1 MTIAIFLAATMV
13 SVFSFVSITA
23 FADQRR
29 RERDAFY
36 RNELLKKL
44 AESPADQ
51 AQRVLDV
58 LREKD
63 LAAERL
69 QREGM
74 KLGGLVVTAVG
85 LGLMAMLKLMA
96 PNDQAWAVGLI
107 PLLIGVVLLV
117 HTYGIGSKAGKSQ
130 VTKL

>member
-1 MTIAIFLAATMV
+1 MPLAIFLVATMV
-13 SVFSFVSITA
+13 SVFSFISINA
-23 FADQRR
+23 FVDQRR

-36 RNELLKKL
+36 RNELFKKL

-51 AQRVLDV
+51 AQRVLDIM
-58 LREKD
+58 REKD
-63 LAAERL
+63 LATERR

-96 PNDQAWAVGLI
+96 PHDMAWPVGLI

-117 HTYGIGSKAGKSQ
+117 HTFSKAPRE
-130 VTKL
+130 TK

>member
-1 MTIAIFLAATMV
+1 MPMPLAIFLVATMV
-13 SVFSFVSITA
+13 SVFSFISINA
-23 FADQRR
+23 FVDQRR

-36 RNELLKKL
+36 RNELFKKL

-51 AQRVLDV
+51 AQRVLDIM
-58 LREKD
+58 REKD
-63 LAAERL
+63 LATERR

-96 PNDQAWAVGLI
+96 PHDMAWPVGLI

-117 HTYGIGSKAGKSQ
+117 HTRIKGSEPK
-130 VTKL
+130 

>member
-1 MTIAIFLAATMV
+1 MPMPLAIFLVATMV
-13 SVFSFVSITA
+13 SVFSFVSINA
-23 FADQRR
+23 FVDQRR

-36 RNELLKKL
+36 RNELFKKL

-51 AQRVLDV
+51 AQRVLDIM
-58 LREKD
+58 REKD
-63 LAAERL
+63 LATERR

-96 PNDQAWAVGLI
+96 PHDMAWPVGLI

-117 HTYGIGSKAGKSQ
+117 STVSKAPRE
-130 VTKL
+130 TR